1 MAQDFTVE
9 RNSSKW
15 VLGADGYLK
24 KTIHDNSR
32 IMASDFTVERN
43 SSKWVL
49 GADGY
54 LKEYIADA
62 AAIEFNADGSYKGVL
77 VEPAGTN
84 EALQSEDLDNASY
97 WAVLRTTIATD
108 TETDPKGGTNSFLL
122 SETTDNNSHNFLT
135 AGGARP
141 SVGSG
146 ETWTGSIFVKKG
158 DGANAP
164 DIIQLGLGST
174 TAFGGNDYANFDI
187 SVGGGTSG
195 TVTASSGGT
204 AGIRY
209 YGNGWYRISWTATST
224 SADNG
229 ALTLIFTNNNPTAT
243 RAPSYAGQTD
253 ANVFI
258 WGAQLEESP
267 IATSYIP
274 TTTIPVTRVK
284 DDIYITGASSLI
296 GQTEGTMF
304 VEVDWQLTGGTD
316 QQLLSLSDGTAN
328 NRIIIHKNVSDE
340 LRMFARANSSTVTN
354 QGESSTAY
362 SGIQKIAFA
371 YKTNDFEL
379 YRNGSSIST
388 DTSGSLA
395 SLATLTDVDFG
406 QRFDAVLQANMWIRA
421 VALFTTR
428 LSDAECEE
436 LTTI

>member
-1 MAQDFTVE
+1 MAQDFTVD
-9 RNSSKW
+9 RNSP
-15 VLGADGYLK
+15 
-24 KTIHDNSR
+24 
-32 IMASDFTVERN
+32 
-43 SSKWVL
+43 KWVL

-54 LKEYIADA
+54 LKEYANDE

-77 VEPAGTN
+77 VEPESVN
-84 EALQSEDLDNASY
+84 EAKASEDLDNATY
-97 WAVLRTTIATD
+97 WGVARVTIAGD

-122 SETTDNNSHNFLT
+122 SETVDNDTHFIFIPS
-135 AGGARP
+135 GQRP

-146 ETWTGSIFVKKG
+146 ETWTNSIFVKKG
-158 DGANAP
+158 NGANAP
-164 DIIQLGLGST
+164 DIIQLLHGVD
-174 TAFGGNDYANFDI
+174 FGATSYANFDI

-204 AGIRY
+204 GRIRY
-209 YGNGWYRISWTATST
+209 YGNGWYRISFTATST
-224 SADNG
+224 TSGDDNVII
-229 ALTLIFTNNNPTAT
+229 TFTNNNPTAT

-274 TTTIPVTRVK
+274 TTTGAVTRVA
-284 DDIYITGASSLI
+284 DDIYLTSASSLI
-296 GQTEGTMF
+296 GQTEGTLF
-304 VEVDWQLTGGTD
+304 VEVDWQFTSGVF
-316 QQLLSLSDGTAN
+316 QNIFVVSDGTAN
-328 NRIIIHKNVSDE
+328 NRVQIIKMDTDDLYMRLFANNVEITS
-340 LRMFARANSSTVTN
+340 

-406 QRFDAVLQANMWIRA
+406 IFVTGQDPANMWIRA

-428 LSDAECEE
+428 LSDAEAYS
-436 LTTI
+436 LTGYDTYAQMANALQYTIL